1 MRRLPENLFHLLS
14 EHLSRQD
21 ENYLTQ
27 TFAAVFTSCPS
38 FRSELYK
45 ELHRRFRSLRVE
57 SPTALR
63 IKTQTRLKAKDR
75 QVIFDAVLMDHHNQ
89 IVAVFEAKLDS
100 PEGPDQIQRY
110 RKALKGIPLILLVR
124 HGGDDPHVE
133 PDLTFTWT
141 SMYLVAE
148 KAASHRDQS
157 GFARSLLEGWMDFLG
172 AKGIITPDPIK
183 PTSWK
188 RLLSLAQLLVGLKN
202 DHINHAGQTLDEM
215 RSVLAR
221 LELHRDLLVETGGW
235 KRKGWKPYS
244 FIFRED
250 ENAFVKGK
258 FSSLTAGYGNPKK
271 ENHENQLEI
280 QLYPGPPKFLVNFPR
295 GTWIP
300 AIQRTLKCDVTELFS
315 LRFDEAHARLDEHL
329 KHIPSLIRE

>member
-1 MRRLPENLFHLLS
+1 MRRLPENLFHILS

-38 FRSELYK
+38 FRCELYSEL
-45 ELHRRFRSLRVE
+45 RRRIDTLRVANPE
-57 SPTALR
+57 ALQ
-63 IKTQTRLKAKDR
+63 IKTQTRFLAKED
-75 QVIFDAVLMDHHNQ
+75 QLIFDAVLLDHSNRQ
-89 IVAVFEAKLDS
+89 IAVFEAKLDS
-100 PEGPDQIQRY
+100 PEGPDQFQRY
-110 RKALKGIPLILLVR
+110 RKALKGIPLILLAR
-124 HGGDDPHVE
+124 HGGDDPHGE
-133 PDLTFTWT
+133 PDLTFSWT

-148 KAASHRDQS
+148 KAASHRDQN

-172 AKGIITPDPIK
+172 AKGILTPDPIK

-188 RLLSLAQLLVGLKN
+188 RILSLAQLLVGVK
-202 DHINHAGQTLDEM
+202 DSHINHAGETLDEM
-215 RSVLAR
+215 RSILAR
-221 LELHRDLLVETGGW
+221 LELHRDLLVEAGRW
-235 KRKGWKPYS
+235 KRKGWKSYS
-244 FIFRED
+244 FVSRED

-295 GTWIP
+295 GAWIP
-300 AIQRTLKCDVTELFS
+300 TIQRTLKCDVVELFS
-315 LRFDEAHARLDEHL
+315 LRFDEAHARLNDHL
-329 KHIPSLIRE
+329 KHIPCLTQR